1 MHIFDLILRSGSR
14 SQTEQVEGSAK
25 HGGFLTKK
33 GDVGVV
39 IESSVERVG
48 LLSKRGIKMKGQRS
62 LS

>member
-1 MHIFDLILRSGSR
+1 MHIFDLTLRSGSR

-39 IESSVERVG
+39 IESSVESVG
-48 LLSKRGIKMKGQRS
+48 LLSKRGKR
-62 LS
+62 